1 MKRHMVKSHQQ
12 IALTQQA
19 TSFWYTKLL
28 SLQLPHH
35 FFLLIHITGLVSFVS
50 PRQEVFFLGGEGN
63 VCPCFSSASKKMN
76 YITFLD

>member
-35 FFLLIHITGLVSFVS
+35 FFLLIHITGLVSF
-50 PRQEVFFLGGEGN
+50 FFGEGN
-63 VCPCFSSASKKMN
+63 
-76 YITFLD
+76 